1 MRKLLTLFL
10 LFFSLGLFAQ
20 EFIQEE
26 KPEPVKKE
34 NTLRDRLFFG
44 GGFGMA
50 FGTITNIEV
59 APVAGFRITD
69 DWMAGGGFTY
79 QYFNRRFDDLSTS
92 IYGPRVFTN
101 YMLLGDFF
109 AHLEYEALSLESALF
124 FYPGTSNRFWVESYL
139 VGGGYRMYINDK
151 SSVNIML
158 LYNLNETIY
167 TPYTNPVIR
176 IGFYF

>member
-1 MRKLLTLFL
+1 MKMFLTLFL
-10 LFFSLGLFAQ
+10 FFCSFGLSAQ
-20 EFIQEE
+20 DFIQDE
-26 KPEPVKKE
+26 KPQSEKKE
-34 NTLRDRLFFG
+34 STLRDRLFFG
-44 GGFGMA
+44 GGFGMS

-59 APVAGFRITD
+59 SPVAGFRISEY
-69 DWMAGGGFTY
+69 WMAGGGFSY

-92 IYGPRVFTN
+92 IYGPRIFTN
-101 YMLLGDFF
+101 YMLIGDFF

-124 FYPGTSNRFWVESYL
+124 FYPGDSERFWVESYL
-139 VGGGYRMYINDK
+139 VGGGYRMRVNDK

-167 TPYTNPVIR
+167 TPYSNPVIR